1 MWVIGAEESC
11 HDRKAGISSGL
22 EANANVHTMQ
32 SGVHSRLLHMFGQSY
47 WRRCSVNV
55 QGDCAGSLRDQRVGI
70 RLRGTCGLLKVSV
83 KHHLDLV
90 QSFAAPGLIEGEE
103 HRVAKLGFRKCGK
116 HMGEILG
123 DEQYTS

>member
-1 MWVIGAEESC
+1 MWLIGAEERC
-11 HDRKAGISSGL
+11 HDRKTGISSGL

-70 RLRGTCGLLKVSV
+70 RLRGTCSLLEMSV
-83 KHHLDLV
+83 EHHLHLV
-90 QSFAAPGLIEGEE
+90 QSFAAAGLIEREK
-103 HRVAKLGFRKCGK
+103 HSVAKLRFRKRGK
-116 HMGEILG
+116 HVGEILG